1 MASGSRKGRKS
12 RRRASLGRLLVYVSA
27 LVLVTGVAI
36 LFYLAW
42 SVPAVSPPVYRVIHP
57 IPSELNDQ
65 ITRIDLAVYE
75 SLYKEGISAKDVLF
89 LSVEPRHERGN
100 EWEFT
105 EIRIRFS
112 EPGRIRNFERSIS
125 NDLSAI
131 GNQVQQR
138 NVRASGGDSVIDLFV
153 LGCFT
158 HRIRLGGAEHQRM
171 AKAVRP
177 PLIAIIIDDV
187 GYDLK
192 MARAFMELG
201 VPLTLSVI
209 STAPHAA
216 AISKMAKEKG
226 CELILHLPM
235 EPKNYPK
242 VNPGPGAILAEM
254 DDETIIATIE
264 GHVKRVSGIRGVNNH
279 MGSRLTE
286 LEEKMAVVFNDLK
299 RRNLFY
305 VDSRTTSQSVA
316 LSVAKKTGVL
326 VGTRGIFLDNH
337 LSERAMKFQIE
348 RLIAMAGNT
357 GGVIAIGHP
366 HRETLNGLKDSL
378 EKIKKSGKIVPVS
391 EFLLQT
397 QGELH
402 KGASDALLP

>member
-1 MASGSRKGRKS
+1 MAPGRRKGRKS
-12 RRRASLGRLLVYVSA
+12 RRRASLARLLVYVSA

-36 LFYLAW
+36 FAYIAW
-42 SVPAVSPPVYRVIHP
+42 SITSFSPPLYEEVHP
-57 IPSELNDQ
+57 IPSELNEQ

-75 SLYKEGISAKDVLF
+75 SVYRERIPEKDVLF

-105 EIRIRFS
+105 ELLIRFS
-112 EPGRIRNFERSIS
+112 DPGRIRGFESLIS
-125 NDLSAI
+125 GAFATLGEKI
-131 GNQVQQR
+131 QHR
-138 NVRASGGDSVIDLFV
+138 NVRAAGADSVIDLFV

-158 HRIRLGGAEHQRM
+158 HRIRLAGAQKQRT
-171 AKAVRP
+171 AKSGRL
-177 PLIAIIIDDV
+177 PLVAIIIDDV

-192 MARAFMELG
+192 MARSFMDLG

-216 AISKMAKEKG
+216 AISRLAKQKG

-235 EPKNYPK
+235 EPRNYPQ
-242 VNPGPGAILAEM
+242 VNPGPGAILSEM
-254 DDETIIATIE
+254 KDEAILATIE
-264 GHVKRVSGIRGVNNH
+264 GHIQRVPGIRGVNNH

-286 LEEKMAVVFNDLK
+286 LEEKMAVVFSDLK

-305 VDSRTTSQSVA
+305 IDSRTTPRSVA
-316 LSVAKKTGVL
+316 VSLAKKTGVL

-348 RLIAMAGNT
+348 RLVGMARNT
-357 GGVIAIGHP
+357 GGAIAIGHP
-366 HRETLNGLKDSL
+366 HRVTLNCLRDSL
-378 EKIKKSGKIVPVS
+378 ERIRESIKIVPVS

-397 QGELH
+397 GGESH
-402 KGASDALLP
+402 KGSSDGLLP